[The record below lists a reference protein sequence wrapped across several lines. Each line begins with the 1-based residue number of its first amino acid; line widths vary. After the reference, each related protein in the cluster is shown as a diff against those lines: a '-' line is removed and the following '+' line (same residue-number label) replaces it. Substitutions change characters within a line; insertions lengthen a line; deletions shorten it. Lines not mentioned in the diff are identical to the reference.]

1 MRNQTCANEKGICN
15 EMLYADFHRNLLKFI
30 LNTRSMRI
38 DSELDKKFKSEN
50 FDIFEFATDG
60 SSARD
65 IEILNFKHDHSNG
78 FFRFDNVAL
87 YNHNQ
92 QALMKNPNVRY
103 IFYKFNGFINGHK
116 EYNETEFIGSDCIN
130 LKKCIQCEP
139 QSPEF
144 IYMPSWDNLIVSGI
158 FDVHQHSTQNP
169 FICERN
175 ETIFDNIQNVEAFI
189 WTIDLIN
196 QDTNILPGVHLGTLI
211 FDTCSSYQKIYRDVS
226 NFLSNSLLL
235 GDYKV
240 QIPNSESLA
249 GFIVDGSTTKV
260 IDSVLDLTKPLNM
273 SVLAT
278 DAREIKYNDIRHYP
292 QFLGFSLPNNIYVD
306 AMISFLKKY
315 SWTYVSVLYENNN
328 FVTYRHV
335 DAFSYF
341 QHKAQQNGIQ
351 IATKEAFNENNIPN
365 TIKNLKSFAQIG
377 SRLVIAFLSP
387 ENLRKFL
394 EFNGEQL
401 EESGRLQSHE
411 VMFVTIDSQNVL
423 QEFARQQPESQTM
436 INAISLGPDEHIIT
450 EFEEY
455 FFDLSIQ
462 NNQKNPWFVQYW
474 EKVNN
479 CKGYNCNKIQTNL
492 RKKNITISSRTTNI
506 IHSVVAI
513 AHGLEYLRRKLCPDS
528 YSGLC
533 PEFHQH
539 IRQDSQMIY
548 NFIKQNGF
556 ISLDGSQFRFTP
568 KSNYLVGNL
577 NIFHLQRHHNM
588 LMWNE
593 IGHFDYENG
602 LQMGKMKIKFN
613 AINGTTVSFSK
624 LISLCQ
630 NSNECAAL
638 KEMNQVNQTLLPLLP
653 MKLAQATIALFIPL
667 HDIERS
673 SNGVNRTCGHIN
685 PGNNP
690 LTILLLFFFNL
701 ILLFYS

>member
-15 EMLYADFHRNLLKFI
+15 EMLYADFHRNLLKYI

-38 DSELDKKFKSEN
+38 DSEMDKKFKSEN
-50 FDIFEFATDG
+50 FDIFEFASDG

-92 QALMKNPNVRY
+92 QALIKNPNVRY

-130 LKKCIQCEP
+130 LKKCIHCEP

-158 FDVHQHSTQNP
+158 FDIHRHSAQNP

-273 SVLAT
+273 TVLAT
-278 DAREIKYNDIRHYP
+278 DAREIKYNDIRHYS

-306 AMISFLKKY
+306 AIISFLKKY

-365 TIKNLKSFAQIG
+365 SIKNLKTFSQIG
-377 SRLVIAFLSP
+377 SRLCIVFLSP
-387 ENLRKFL
+387 ENLGKFL
-394 EFNGEQL
+394 EFNEKQ
-401 EESGRLQSHE
+401 SDNNNRLQSYE
-411 VMFVTIDSQNVL
+411 IMFVTIDSQNVL

-450 EFEEY
+450 EFEEH
-455 FFDLSIQ
+455 FFDLSLQ

-479 CKGYNCNKIQTNL
+479 CKGFNCNKIQTNL
-492 RKKNITISSRTTNI
+492 RMKNLTISSRTTNI

-513 AHGLEYLRRKLCPDS
+513 AHGLEYLRRKLCPES

-533 PEFHQH
+533 PEFHSH
-539 IRQDSQMIY
+539 VRQDSQMIY

-556 ISLDGSQFRFTP
+556 TSLDGSQFRFTP

-593 IGHFDYENG
+593 IGRFDYENG
-602 LQMGKMKIKFN
+602 IQMGKMKIKFN
-613 AINGTTVSFSK
+613 AMNGTTISFMK

-638 KEMNQVNQTLLPLLP
+638 NKMNQINQTLLPLVP
-653 MKLAQATIALFIPL
+653 IKLAQATIALFIPL
-667 HDIERS
+667 HNVERS
-673 SNGVNRTCGHIN
+673 SNGVNYTCGHIN
-685 PGNNP
+685 PGNEPFTNV
-690 LTILLLFFFNL
+690 
-701 ILLFYS
+701 